1 MGKAG
6 APEGVGYRNIDVTH
20 FTKFYNINQLP
31 RYAIIPP
38 MSYGVLNNNMMGVVR
53 LDRGYVIYITG
64 ENLTILLYTFIL
76 VLSSHLRNKVKNFK
90 TLDKLYKYYYNKD
103 MATNYLAET
112 KDRQLTEKQEAFLGH
127 LVETG
132 GDFKKSAELAGY
144 SGNHYQVL
152 QSLKEEVVDLA
163 SNVLAR
169 EAPKAAFKIIEV
181 MKSDKPIPQA
191 NYKLQA
197 AQTILDRVG
206 VAKTDRL
213 EVNHNAGGGIFIL
226 PEKKAIDIVAEDGDY
241 EDISD

>member
-1 MGKAG
+1 
-6 APEGVGYRNIDVTH
+6 
-20 FTKFYNINQLP
+20 
-31 RYAIIPP
+31 
-38 MSYGVLNNNMMGVVR
+38 MS
-53 LDRGYVIYITG
+53 
-64 ENLTILLYTFIL
+64 
-76 VLSSHLRNKVKNFK
+76 
-90 TLDKLYKYYYNKD
+90 
-103 MATNYLAET
+103 NYLTENK
-112 KDRQLTEKQEAFLGH
+112 KDRTLTEKQESFLGH

-169 EAPKAAFKIIEV
+169 EAPLAAFKIIEV
-181 MKSDKPIPQA
+181 MRSDKPIPQA

-206 VAKTDRL
+206 VSKTDRL
-213 EVNHNAGGGIFIL
+213 EVNNNAGGGIFIL

>member
-1 MGKAG
+1 M
-6 APEGVGYRNIDVTH
+6 T
-20 FTKFYNINQLP
+20 
-31 RYAIIPP
+31 
-38 MSYGVLNNNMMGVVR
+38 
-53 LDRGYVIYITG
+53 
-64 ENLTILLYTFIL
+64 
-76 VLSSHLRNKVKNFK
+76 
-90 TLDKLYKYYYNKD
+90 
-103 MATNYLAET
+103 TNYLAET
-112 KDRQLTEKQEAFLGH
+112 KDRKLTEKQESFLSH

-152 QSLKEEVVDLA
+152 QSLKEEVVDVA

-169 EAPKAAFKIIEV
+169 EAPTAAFKIIDIL
-181 MKSDKPIPQA
+181 KSDKPISPA

-226 PEKKAIDIVAEDGDY
+226 PEKKAIDVVADDADY
-241 EDISD
+241 EEIS